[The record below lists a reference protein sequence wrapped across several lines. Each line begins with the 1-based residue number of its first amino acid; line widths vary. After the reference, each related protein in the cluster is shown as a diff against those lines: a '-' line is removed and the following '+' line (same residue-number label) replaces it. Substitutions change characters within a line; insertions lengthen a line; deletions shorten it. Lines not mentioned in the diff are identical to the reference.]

1 MPPGSEAP
9 DLTRLATDVLAA
21 ARARG
26 VIIATAESCTG
37 GLIIGALT
45 EIAGSSD
52 VVDRGFITYSNAAKT
67 EMLGVRPRH
76 ARRLWGRSVN
86 RWPARWPRGACAQS
100 SAPLPADRLALA
112 VTGIAGPGGS
122 DHKPEGRVCFGLAYA
137 GRGDRGGNGRVR
149 RIGPHT
155 GAPRHCRPCAWIGAH
170 GAHGLGLATTDAG
183 DPSPRPAPAPG
194 ASVPSIIYAH
204 PAISAANLRILRN
217 AAFFSP
223 FAPPLPLS
231 LPLQSRF
238 TRCND

>member
-67 EMLGVRPRH
+67 EMLGVRPATLDAYGAVSEQV
-76 ARRLWGRSVN
+76 AREM
-86 RWPARWPRGACAQS
+86 AEGACAQS

-137 GRGDRGGNGRVR
+137 GRGTVVETVEFGALGRTQVR
-149 RIGPHT
+149 RAT
-155 GAPRHCRPCAWIGAH
+155 VAH
-170 GAHGLGLATTDAG
+170 ALGLALMALTD
-183 DPSPRPAPAPG
+183 
-194 ASVPSIIYAH
+194 
-204 PAISAANLRILRN
+204 
-217 AAFFSP
+217 
-223 FAPPLPLS
+223 
-231 LPLQSRF
+231 
-238 TRCND
+238 